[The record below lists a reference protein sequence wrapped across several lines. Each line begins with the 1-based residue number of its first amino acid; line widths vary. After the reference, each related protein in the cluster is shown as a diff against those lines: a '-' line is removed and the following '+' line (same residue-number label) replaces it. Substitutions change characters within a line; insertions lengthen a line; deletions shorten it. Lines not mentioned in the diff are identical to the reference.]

1 MVIHRDLKP
10 ANLMIGGVPF
20 DGGSRAI
27 AQKTGF
33 VKIADFGLS
42 RSLAINNPASKTS
55 ASAEE
60 IENDRW
66 AANKIVI
73 WNSAISVGVTY

>member
-1 MVIHRDLKP
+1 MTAVPAPCSKNVVIHRDLKP

-20 DGGSRAI
+20 EGGSRAV

-42 RSLAINNPASKTS
+42 RSLAINNPTSKTS
-55 ASAEE
+55 AEKE
-60 IENDRW
+60 IDNDRC
-66 AANKIVI
+66 AAVPC
-73 WNSAISVGVTY
+73 V